1 MKILTATICLTI
13 AVLLGSAGMGWSAT
27 YPIVGYAI
35 NVIYI
40 YIITISAFVIVGIF
54 VTRLYIQKR
63 AVKFAKNQMRR
74 CLVVWAV
81 QGPFDNGFESMK
93 AYREAMVLIFG
104 EGESQKYLDA
114 ILGHEISYNQRPE
127 EWEKTRIHAIENGD
141 LEAIILC
148 RKLFYMTEMENMEKT
163 LMDPDSQKR
172 TLKKLDAIDILIKNR
187 NVSVR
192 NTKGVE

>member
-1 MKILTATICLTI
+1 MKNITATIFLTI
-13 AVLLGSAGMGWSAT
+13 VVILGSAGVSWGAT
-27 YPIVGYAI
+27 YSIVGYAI

-40 YIITISAFVIVGIF
+40 YVITICILVTVGIF
-54 VTRLYIQKR
+54 VTRFYIQKR

-93 AYREAMVLIFG
+93 AYREAMLLIFG

-114 ILGHEISYNQRPE
+114 ILGHEISYNQRPD
-127 EWEKTRIHAIENGD
+127 EWEKTRSHALENGD
-141 LEAIILC
+141 LEAIIWG
-148 RKLFYMTEMENMEKT
+148 RKLFCMTEMVNMEKT

-192 NTKGVE
+192 NTKDVG